1 MTIMNRE
8 LMNMVKYVSLQQE
21 ELEVALLEGI
31 VLLQVTIIFAFFLF
45 TQ

>member
-1 MTIMNRE
+1 MNRE